1 MAPILGTRRL
11 QWLNEAECH
20 RFAQRLAAHP
30 ALRTACVEL
39 WGPLGAGKT
48 TLTRAVL
55 KALGVQG
62 KIKSPTYAVLETY
75 SVPGCEISHFDFF
88 RFSDPH
94 EFEDAGFREVFSRAG
109 LKMVEWPQKAAG
121 QLPTPDLRLHIEPM
135 TEDRREVQVEAL
147 TPQGLALMATMD
159 EAHVA

>member
-1 MAPILGTRRL
+1 
-11 QWLNEAECH
+11 
-20 RFAQRLAAHP
+20 
-30 ALRTACVEL
+30 
-39 WGPLGAGKT
+39 
-48 TLTRAVL
+48 L